1 MAKMNV
7 TPTRVN
13 LKTLKSRLATSIRG
27 HKLLKDKLDEM
38 IRRYSA
44 LIQENIA
51 LRQEV
56 ETLLSRVFST
66 FAEFGFLANEDE
78 IYSKF
83 LSNTDDLKLR
93 QTTEN
98 ILNITFTD
106 YELENCELSKNY
118 ALATTPKVVDDSI
131 GILREALPKLLK
143 LSSMEKKCQILS
155 FGITQTKRR
164 VNALELVII
173 PDLQDTIKYIV
184 MKIDETERA
193 NQIRLIKT
201 KENNKKSP

>member
-56 ETLLSRVFST
+56 ETLLSRAFST

-118 ALATTPKVVDDSI
+118 ALATTPKVVDDSL